1 MERTE
6 QTDITLNDIETMIS
20 ILERFI
26 RLSKRAERVVRQ
38 LAPRTS
44 SFQGDF
50 MKEFM
55 AMALQQKMQGVGGLS
70 EEYEEEPLDEE
81 TKAVIEKIRA
91 KKQADKTNV

>member
-1 MERTE
+1 VERTD
-6 QTDITLNDIETMIS
+6 QADITLSDIETMIA

-26 RLSKRAERVVRQ
+26 RLSKRAERIVRQ

-44 SFQGDF
+44 GAQGDF

-55 AMALQQKMQGVGGLS
+55 NMALQQKMAGISGLS

-81 TKAVIEKIRA
+81 TKAVIDKIRA
-91 KKQADKTNV
+91 KKQAETTGK